1 MDDREQF
8 KIFIKSLLDLHRE
21 NFIEL
26 LRNPEL
32 QNNTLRQKETAVH
45 YVTELFKVDMENT
58 IDAYM
63 DENPLQK

>member
-8 KIFIKSLLDLHRE
+8 KIFVKSLLDLHRD

-26 LRNPEL
+26 LRNPEF

-45 YVTELFKVDMENT
+45 YVNELFKVDMENT

-63 DENPLQK
+63 DEKPLQN